1 MKINTSFNQTVSQ
14 PLTLQC
20 SIITVRGITSIVEI
34 VWTSNGMELKR
45 KSSINA
51 SVIMNTYNL
60 YEDTYDIPLV
70 TTSDDGRLFQCEGII
85 ATTPLITVANN
96 TTLDVTGK

>member
-1 MKINTSFNQTVSQ
+1 MKINTSFNQIVSQ

-51 SVIMNTYNL
+51 SVVMNTYNL
-60 YEDTYDIPLV
+60 YEDTYDIPLL

-85 ATTPLITVANN
+85 TTTPLITVANN